1 MWEVLEATALA
12 QYLRASVY
20 AYPLVNAAHI
30 VGIALLFGAI
40 VPVDLRLLGLW
51 RRQDP
56 AALLAICRPVAA
68 FGLTLAVSAGVLLFI
83 VRASEYTD
91 KPAIWVKLL
100 VVMAGIVNAG
110 LAERAL
116 RRGAA
121 TASTLHAAASLLLW
135 LVAIIAGRMVAY
147 T

>member
-1 MWEVLEATALA
+1 MWEALEATALA
-12 QYLRASVY
+12 QHLRASVY
-20 AYPLVNAAHI
+20 AYPLVNAGHI
-30 VGIALLFGAI
+30 VGISLLFGAI
-40 VPVDLRLLGLW
+40 VPVDLRLIGLW

-68 FGLTLAVSAGVLLFI
+68 FGLMLAVCAGALLFAA
-83 VRASEYTD
+83 RASEYVANPVF
-91 KPAIWVKLL
+91 PAKLAL
-100 VVMAGIVNAG
+100 VAAGVVNAG

-121 TASTLHAAASLLLW
+121 TASTAHAALSLLLW
-135 LVAIIAGRMVAY
+135 LAAIIAGRMVAY

>member
-1 MWEVLEATALA
+1 VWEALEATALP
-12 QYLRASVY
+12 QDLRASVY
-20 AYPLVNAAHI
+20 AYPLVNAGHI

-40 VPVDLRLLGLW
+40 VPADLRLLGLW
-51 RRQDP
+51 RRQNP

-68 FGLTLAVSAGVLLFI
+68 FGLVLAVSAGSLLFM
-83 VRASEYTD
+83 VRASEYAAN
-91 KPAIWVKLL
+91 PAFLWKVAL
-100 VVMAGIVNAG
+100 VAAAIVNAG

-135 LVAIIAGRMVAY
+135 LAALVAGRLVAY

>member
-1 MWEVLEATALA
+1 MWEALEATALA

-20 AYPLVNAAHI
+20 AYPLVNAGHI
-30 VGIALLFGAI
+30 IGIALLFGAI

-51 RRQDP
+51 RRRDA

-68 FGLTLAVSAGVLLFI
+68 FGLMLALSAGSLLFL
-83 VRASEYTD
+83 VRAGEYVA
-91 KPAIWVKLL
+91 KPIFLAKLGL
-100 VVMAGIVNAG
+100 VAAGIVNAG

-135 LVAIIAGRMVAY
+135 LAAIVAGRMVAY
-147 T
+147 S